1 MINLIILLIS
11 CIIAFFLK
19 IIDIKEAFT
28 EFQIELTLLD
38 SLKVLFAI
46 INSFL
51 KMCMDKRI
59 KSKDK
64 IKLVKLLLLHFNRIL
79 TFLGEFTVQ
88 TMNALNLEK
97 ATMVS
102 VKSTKRNAI
111 KKVIKESIPLVF
123 DTTFTSV
130 AV

>member
-1 MINLIILLIS
+1 MMNLLILLIS

-51 KMCMDKRI
+51 KMCTDKRI

-97 ATMVS
+97 AAMVS